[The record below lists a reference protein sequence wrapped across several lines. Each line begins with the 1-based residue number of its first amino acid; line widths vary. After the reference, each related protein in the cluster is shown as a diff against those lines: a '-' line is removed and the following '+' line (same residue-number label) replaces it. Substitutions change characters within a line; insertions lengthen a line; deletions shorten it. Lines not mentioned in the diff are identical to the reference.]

1 MGMPY
6 TVLMPIFADRILHGG
21 ANAYGLLLSASGVGA
36 LGGALSLTF
45 RRTLAGLG
53 RWVAMSAVGFG
64 LALVLFSFSRHMWL
78 SLALLVPAGYCMMVE
93 MASSNTLIQ
102 SMVPDR
108 LRGRVMA
115 VYSMMFMG
123 MAPMGALLA
132 GALATP
138 LGAPATVAIGGAA
151 CVIGGLT
158 FGARLPALRG
168 PARELIIAQQTAA
181 GSPVEESVR
190 GSA

>member
-1 MGMPY
+1 
-6 TVLMPIFADRILHGG
+6 MPIFADRILHGG